1 METAQTGT
9 TRYTHYSIA
18 YHLVWIPKYRRRIFT
33 TQVDAAC
40 KRLLAECCE
49 RQGLRLLAVETDS
62 DHVHVFVSAPPR
74 FSPAQLANILKG
86 YTSRFLRE
94 QYPHLKRLCGRE
106 QLWTQSYYV
115 GTAGAVSAEVIRHY
129 ICECQGT

>member
-1 METAQTGT
+1 MEIGQTGT
-9 TRYTHYSIA
+9 TRYSITH
-18 YHLVWIPKYRRRIFT
+18 HLVWIPKYRRRIFT

-94 QYPHLKRLCGRE
+94 QFPHLKRLCGRE
-106 QLWTQSYYV
+106 QLWT
-115 GTAGAVSAEVIRHY
+115 
-129 ICECQGT
+129 